1 MLADAG
7 RGFPGFAADESD
19 EDINDM
25 PWNWGRISR
34 EDAVAELAGKEVLL
48 PLYFDT
54 LAFIPDKL
62 LIGWYFPRTHEP
74 DC

>member
-1 MLADAG
+1 MFLFLKKKKKKKNIIKMARQSDAG

-34 EDAVAELAGKEVLL
+34 EDAVAELAGRRMVLSS
-48 PLYFDT
+48 Y
-54 LAFIPDKL
+54 A
-62 LIGWYFPRTHEP
+62 
-74 DC
+74 